1 MGIEQRRSEHKVK
14 CMVIQ
19 CFTFAPRIWKSDL
32 ASQRG
37 KELEVPLAQAKRSI
51 HAHIQKEFVGAR
63 SALQEIHRP
72 HWKGALRANHI
83 QLKLTLPVNHT
94 LSEQPP
100 YYVNNYPRKHFSR
113 PLKSVPS

>member
-1 MGIEQRRSEHKVK
+1 MYGNTVLYLCAQNLEVR
-14 CMVIQ
+14 
-19 CFTFAPRIWKSDL
+19 
-32 ASQRG
+32 

-100 YYVNNYPRKHFSR
+100 YYANNYPRKHR